1 MKNIIL
7 LGLALIA
14 FACSSKFT
22 IVKKDYDVT
31 RINKV
36 QNEDS
41 FATALI
47 APYYNSIQ
55 GKMNEIIGYSRVV
68 LKKEQ
73 PESSMGNFVCDAIM
87 NHYQSQKPD
96 LCVVNYGGLRIPQI
110 ADGAISTGKIFE
122 LMPFDNGMTMI
133 YLPGKTLKQLFDK
146 IAQKKGWPVSEGVS
160 LQIQDGKL
168 ISSYLKGKEI
178 DDAKT
183 YRLLVSD
190 YLANGGDEC
199 SFLKP
204 MPHIDLKEL
213 FRDVLIAEIKTMNT
227 KGEKISSSIDG
238 RITEIK

>member
-1 MKNIIL
+1 MKKIL
-7 LGLALIA
+7 LFVLLILSIS
-14 FACSSKFT
+14 CTSKY
-22 IVKKDYDVT
+22 ILVKKDFDVNA
-31 RINKV
+31 INKV

-41 FATALI
+41 MAAVLI
-47 APYYNSIQ
+47 APYRDSIQ

-87 NHYQSQKPD
+87 RHYQSEKPD

-110 ADGAISTGKIFE
+110 ADGAITMGKIFE

-133 YLPGKTLKQLFDK
+133 YLPGKNLKQLFEK
-146 IAQKKGWPVSEGVS
+146 IAQKKGWPISDGVS
-160 LQIQDGKL
+160 IQIQDGKL
-168 ISSYLKGKEI
+168 VSGFIKGKEI

-183 YRLLVSD
+183 YRLIVSD

-199 SFLKP
+199 TFLKP
-204 MPHIDLKEL
+204 LPHIDLKEL
-213 FRDVLIAEIKTMNT
+213 FRDVLISEIKTMNA